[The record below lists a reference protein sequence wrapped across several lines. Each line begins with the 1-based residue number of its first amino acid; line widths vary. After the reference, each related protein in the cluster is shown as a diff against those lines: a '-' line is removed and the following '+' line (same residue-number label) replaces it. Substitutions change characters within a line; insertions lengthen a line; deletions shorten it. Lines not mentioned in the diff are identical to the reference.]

1 MNTLKYKSALC
12 EDLVCIGLLSSYK
25 ILRFYFS
32 FQENQLQRVIE
43 KNTELTIANSDLQKK
58 VVELQDV
65 SEECQ
70 TLKSTLVINQ
80 CD

>member
-1 MNTLKYKSALC
+1 M
-12 EDLVCIGLLSSYK
+12 
-25 ILRFYFS
+25 
-32 FQENQLQRVIE
+32 QRVIE

>member
-1 MNTLKYKSALC
+1 
-12 EDLVCIGLLSSYK
+12 
-25 ILRFYFS
+25 
-32 FQENQLQRVIE
+32 VIE

-70 TLKSTLVINQ
+70 TLKSTLVNSNLETFKRLIIIL
-80 CD
+80 DYFVLGKV

>member
-1 MNTLKYKSALC
+1 M
-12 EDLVCIGLLSSYK
+12 
-25 ILRFYFS
+25 
-32 FQENQLQRVIE
+32 IE

-70 TLKSTLVINQ
+70 TLKSTLVNSNLETFKRLIIIL
-80 CD
+80 DYFVLGKV